1 MSPKPKLFQRRI
13 VLKAYNGQTIPTAG
27 TCRAKMEHHGRSTMV
42 QFVVTP
48 GEFQPILGVDTCEKL
63 DLVRQIHV
71 INTDVIE
78 EKTTKASTCRVVDEF
93 PDVFKGL
100 GCLPIQYKI
109 QLKDNSVPVIHPV
122 RKVPINLKERL
133 RKELNRPT
141 EMEVIKP
148 MNEPTE
154 WVNSLVI
161 VEKKSGD
168 LRLCID
174 LKDLNKNI
182 RREHYHINTRTDITR
197 DLAGSKVFTKLDASQ
212 AFHQIP
218 LDPES
223 VKLCTLNTPFGRYAF
238 LRMPY
243 GITSASEV
251 YHRTMEQ
258 LFEGIEG
265 LNLKLYIDD
274 MIIYGKDEAEH
285 DERLRCVLQRA
296 REVGLRLNKKKCTFS
311 VNKILYLGDV
321 LTEHGIEPDE
331 TKVNAI
337 NNMPAPQSKK
347 DLQRC
352 LGMIN
357 YVGKFVPNLSV
368 KTTAMRSLLE
378 NKKIINNEWNW
389 SNEHKKEFQ
398 EIKRILT
405 SKPVLQF
412 YDAKKK
418 IRLSTVSS
426 KDGLGVVLLQNHHNN
441 WLPVAYAS
449 RGLTAAEKH
458 YAQIEKETLGL
469 LFGCERFHEY
479 IYGAKITLETD
490 HKPLIAIFNK
500 NLNDTPPR
508 IQRLLL
514 RIRDGRYNQY
524 IGILRFCE
532 KTIRTAIRFCN
543 TGYIINFRK
552 PSFISI
558 DSSRK
563 GSCHVF
569 VDYL

>member
-1 MSPKPKLFQRRI
+1 MYSNFVLLGRFLFELSCKNTHTHKHTHRDSNEYPIVVFSKNVTINILPLKNYKNMSPKPKLFQRRI
-13 VLKAYNGQTIPTAG
+13 VLKAYNGQTIPTPG

-78 EKTTKASTCRVVDEF
+78 EKTTKASTCRVADEF

-133 RKELNRPT
+133 RKELNRLT

-168 LRLCID
+168 VRLCID
-174 LKDLNKNI
+174 PKDLNKNI
-182 RREHYHINTRTDITR
+182 RREHYHINTRTDITS

-212 AFHQIP
+212 AIHQIP

-223 VKLCTLNTPFGRYAF
+223 VKLCTFNTPFGRYAF

-258 LFEGIEG
+258 LFEGFEG
-265 LNLKLYIDD
+265 LKLYIED

-285 DERLRCVLQRA
+285 DERLSCVLQRA

-331 TKVNAI
+331 TKVSAI
-337 NNMPAPQSKK
+337 NNMPAPQSK
-347 DLQRC
+347 
-352 LGMIN
+352 N

-378 NKKIINNEWNW
+378 NKNEWNW

-398 EIKRILT
+398 EIKRILI

-412 YDAKKK
+412 YDAK
-418 IRLSTVSS
+418 RRSDYLQTLQRM
-426 KDGLGVVLLQNHHNN
+426 GL
-441 WLPVAYAS
+441 
-449 RGLTAAEKH
+449 
-458 YAQIEKETLGL
+458 
-469 LFGCERFHEY
+469 ERFY
-479 IYGAKITLETD
+479 YRIITT
-490 HKPLIAIFNK
+490 
-500 NLNDTPPR
+500 
-508 IQRLLL
+508 
-514 RIRDGRYNQY
+514 
-524 IGILRFCE
+524 
-532 KTIRTAIRFCN
+532 
-543 TGYIINFRK
+543 TGFQ
-552 PSFISI
+552 
-558 DSSRK
+558 
-563 GSCHVF
+563 
-569 VDYL
+569 